1 MHNIIFDPNA
11 KAATTSLAFAKIP
24 ASERLVTK
32 FDCSGL
38 SEYNYTSNK
47 VAVDGLT
54 YSGTALT
61 PTSETALKHY
71 FRNWHPDKKLKITPL
86 LLPER
91 RLVQMVIITYSCQQH
106 QCKKSGIQKYKVTA
120 TTKEPKPMS

>member
-1 MHNIIFDPNA
+1 MAKSLLRYGGYAQYYFDPNT
-11 KAATTSLAFAKIP
+11 ATTSLAFAKIP

-54 YSGTALT
+54 YSGT
-61 PTSETALKHY
+61 
-71 FRNWHPDKKLKITPL
+71 
-86 LLPER
+86 
-91 RLVQMVIITYSCQQH
+91 
-106 QCKKSGIQKYKVTA
+106 
-120 TTKEPKPMS
+120 